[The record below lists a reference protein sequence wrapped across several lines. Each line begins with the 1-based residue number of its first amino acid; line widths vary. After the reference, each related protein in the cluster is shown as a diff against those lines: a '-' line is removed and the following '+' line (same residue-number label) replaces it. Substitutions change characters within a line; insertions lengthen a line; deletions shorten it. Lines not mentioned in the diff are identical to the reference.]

1 MTPDILRRTAALALE
16 HLLSMAADGYLE
28 VHQEENDFTDN
39 ITIQTRSETQEWTL
53 TQRKHFQRHFYSIF
67 CTSSKHT
74 HIFLQELEVPKI
86 SNAQMRVLCFDI
98 LLRDW

>member
-16 HLLSMAADGYLE
+16 HLLSMAADGHLE
-28 VHQEENDFTDN
+28 VHQEENDFKDN

-53 TQRKHFQRHFYSIF
+53 TQAFSKTFYSII

-74 HIFLQELEVPKI
+74 HFVLRELEVPKI
-86 SNAQMRVLCFDI
+86 SNAQKRVLFFDI